1 MIHFWTDQSIPSKIC
16 FYSKVAGGRTNGC
29 SIHFHLTLNLIFIC
43 FVFGELGKKEVT
55 HGLLANHF
63 ANGTGSNF
71 FDFC

>member
-16 FYSKVAGGRTNGC
+16 FYSKVAGGRMSGC
-29 SIHFHLTLNLIFIC
+29 FICFHLTLNSIFIC
-43 FVFGELGKKEVT
+43 FVFEESDKKEVA
-55 HGLLANHF
+55 HGLLENHF